1 MHAYVPDSIAH
12 RTVQETNRTVCIKLF
27 TLFHMGFGVVLP
39 DDDVMMMMAI
49 MMMLMLMLMMMMMM
63 MAMMMMMMMM
73 TKMMMTI
80 IINNLL
86 AIFSAL
92 DDIRISAI

>member
-1 MHAYVPDSIAH
+1 MHAYVLDSIAH

-63 MAMMMMMMMM
+63 AMMMMMMMM